1 MSKTQITPSRI
12 TVAVD
17 RARELAA
24 AGETL
29 DRIVILTG
37 LNRHVAYLAIRAD
50 QINQQAE
57 EDGRTE
63 CHESILRS
71 RSQRERRREKPTLAE
86 IRQKARNT

>member
-37 LNRHVAYLAIRAD
+37 LNRHVAFLATRHRKIQKLAQREGLAQHVKTAD
-50 QINQQAE
+50 A
-57 EDGRTE
+57 
-63 CHESILRS
+63 S
-71 RSQRERRREKPTLAE
+71 RSQRERRREKPSLAE
-86 IRQKARNT
+86 VRQKARNA